1 MHLTRNQAY
10 LHGYRGFKSLPL
22 RQHTKQNPT
31 RSRRFPSLIKRS
43 CTGFT
48 RLPRHVGFKAGTL
61 PPCLV
66 SCTEDINPVKNYLT
80 APGCLLRL
88 SSKGAC

>member
-31 RSRRFPSLIKRS
+31 GLTSSLPDQE
-43 CTGFT
+43 
-48 RLPRHVGFKAGTL
+48 L
-61 PPCLV
+61 
-66 SCTEDINPVKNYLT
+66 
-80 APGCLLRL
+80 LLRL
-88 SSKGAC
+88 PEASQRMLGLNPAT